1 MRLLTVLASLVAK
14 AVRNRQEHHR
24 MLEENRRLLDVLLEQ
39 TRPGMFVGTSP
50 GLRAVLTQ
58 LAQVA
63 PTSATVLL
71 LGESGTGKELAAN
84 TIHAGRPPGGA
95 SFRQGQLRRPPRGPQ
110 LKASFSATRREPLPA
125 RRARARDVSR
135 GRGRGYPVS

>member
-1 MRLLTVLASLVAK
+1 
-14 AVRNRQEHHR
+14 
-24 MLEENRRLLDVLLEQ
+24 
-39 TRPGMFVGTSP
+39 MFVGRSP

-84 TIHAGRPPGGA
+84 TIHAG
-95 SFRQGQLRRPPRGPQ
+95 SPRAGHPFI
-110 LKASFSATRREPLPA
+110 KINCAALPEGLIE
-125 RRARARDVSR
+125 S
-135 GRGRGYPVS
+135 